1 MMKIAGQVDDE
12 MKKAIA
18 KAYLMIQVRKDWVH
32 LLGRCADG
40 CCPTPPAGPP
50 PPR

>member
-12 MKKAIA
+12 MKKEIA

-32 LLGRCADG
+32 LMGRCADD
-40 CCPTPPAGPP
+40 CHPPAGPAP
-50 PPR
+50 PSR